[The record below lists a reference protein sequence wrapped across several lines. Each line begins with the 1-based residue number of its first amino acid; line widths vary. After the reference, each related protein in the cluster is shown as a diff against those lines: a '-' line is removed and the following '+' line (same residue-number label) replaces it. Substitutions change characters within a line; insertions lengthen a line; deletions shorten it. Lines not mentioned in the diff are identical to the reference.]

1 MSSPPSRGLFGRA
14 LAGMLATQIAAAC
27 ALATV
32 PVMAPAIAATIGV
45 DSSLVGVYSGLV
57 FAAATFV
64 SAWSGALIS
73 RLGPV
78 RTNQLALVGTG
89 LALLVAA
96 GATLSAVALTGL
108 LVGTAYGPNTPT
120 GSQVLARVTPPHR
133 QALAFSLKQSGAP
146 VGGVLAGFM
155 LPPIVL
161 LAGWK
166 VALVVVFAL
175 AVATA
180 ISIEPLRKR
189 IDLPQRSSESS
200 ERMSAM
206 ASMRYVLEDPSL
218 RRLMAAGVA
227 LIVVHSC
234 FQTLFVA
241 YLVDHVKLSLALAG
255 IMYASMQASGAV
267 SRVVIG
273 WGVDR
278 LRSPHVILAIVAG
291 IALLGAALVA
301 TFSNQWPAGAIWSV
315 CLIVGIGSSGW
326 YGAFLS
332 EIARAGSTER
342 AGFATGGTL
351 FFVYGSNV
359 ITPIIA
365 SVLVAVTGSYVPVFA
380 TIALLAGV
388 AAVSFA
394 RMGSDSQRGRT

>member
-1 MSSPPSRGLFGRA
+1 MSSPPSQGSFGHA
-14 LAGMLATQIAAAC
+14 LAGMLATQIAATC
-27 ALATV
+27 ALAAV
-32 PVMAPAIAATIGV
+32 PVMAPAIAITIGV

-57 FAAATFV
+57 FAAATIV
-64 SAWSGALIS
+64 SAWSGAFIT

-89 LALLVAA
+89 LALLVAS
-96 GATLSAVALTGL
+96 GATLPAVALTGL
-108 LVGTAYGPNTPT
+108 LVGAGYGPNTPT

-133 QALAFSLKQSGAP
+133 RALTFSLKQSGSP
-146 VGGVLAGFM
+146 LGGMLAGFM

-161 LAGWK
+161 QAGWK
-166 VALVVVFAL
+166 IALVVVFAL

-180 ISIEPLRKR
+180 IVIEPLRRR
-189 IDLPQRSSESS
+189 IDPPQRSSESS
-200 ERMSAM
+200 ERISAL
-206 ASMRYVLEDPSL
+206 ASMRFVLDDQSL
-218 RRLMAAGVA
+218 RRLTAGGVA
-227 LIVVHSC
+227 LMVAHAF

-255 IMYASMQASGAV
+255 VMYASMQASGAV

-278 LRSPHVILAIVAG
+278 FRSPRAILAVVAG
-291 IALLGAALVA
+291 VALLGTVLVA
-301 TFSNQWPAGAIWSV
+301 AFSDRWPTGAIWLV

-332 EIARAGSTER
+332 EVARAGSTEQ
-342 AGFATGGTL
+342 AGFTTGGAL
-351 FFVYGSNV
+351 FFVYGAHV
-359 ITPIIA
+359 VAPIIA
-365 SVLVAVTGSYVPVFA
+365 SVLIAVTGSYLPVFA
-380 TIALLAGV
+380 TIAVLAGV

-394 RMGSDSQRGRT
+394 RVGSDP

>member
-1 MSSPPSRGLFGRA
+1 
-14 LAGMLATQIAAAC
+14 
-27 ALATV
+27 
-32 PVMAPAIAATIGV
+32 MAPAIAVTIGV

-57 FAAATFV
+57 FAAATIV
-64 SAWSGALIS
+64 SAWSGAFIA

-78 RTNQLALVGTG
+78 RTNQFALVATG
-89 LALLVAA
+89 LALLVAS
-96 GATLSAVALTGL
+96 GATLTAVALTGL
-108 LVGTAYGPNTPT
+108 LVGTGYGPNTPT

-133 QALAFSLKQSGAP
+133 QAFAFSLKQSGAP
-146 VGGVLAGFM
+146 LGGMLAGFV

-166 VALVVVFAL
+166 VALVVVFTL

-180 ISIEPLRKR
+180 ISIEPLRRR
-189 IDLPQRSSESS
+189 IDPLQRSSERP
-200 ERMSAM
+200 ERISAP
-206 ASMRYVLEDPSL
+206 ASMRFVLEDQSL
-218 RRLMAAGVA
+218 RRLTGGGVA
-227 LIVVHSC
+227 LMVAHAC

-255 IMYASMQASGAV
+255 VLYASMQASGAV

-278 LRSPHVILAIVAG
+278 LRSPRVILTVVAV
-291 IALLGAALVA
+291 IALLGTVLVA
-301 TFSNQWPAGAIWSV
+301 AFSDRWPAEAIWLV

-332 EIARAGSTER
+332 EIARAASIER
-342 AGFATGGTL
+342 AGFATGGAL
-351 FFVYGSNV
+351 FFVYGAHV
-359 ITPIIA
+359 VAPVTA

-380 TIALLAGV
+380 SIAVLAGV

-394 RMGSDSQRGRT
+394 RVGQDS

>member
-1 MSSPPSRGLFGRA
+1 MSNPPSQGLFGRA
-14 LAGMLATQIAAAC
+14 LAGMLGTQIAAAC
-27 ALATV
+27 ALAAV
-32 PVMAPAIAATIGV
+32 PVMAPAIAITIGV
-45 DSSLVGVYSGLV
+45 DSNLVGAYSGLV
-57 FAAATFV
+57 FAAATCV

-78 RTNQLALVGTG
+78 RTNQLALAGTG
-89 LALLVAA
+89 VALLVAS
-96 GATLSAVALTGL
+96 GATLLAVTLTALLMG
-108 LVGTAYGPNTPT
+108 VAYGTNTPT
-120 GSQVLARVTPPHR
+120 GSEVLARVTPLHR

-146 VGGVLAGFM
+146 VGGMLAGFM

-175 AVATA
+175 AVTTA
-180 ISIEPLRKR
+180 ISIEPLRRR

-200 ERMSAM
+200 ERMSAV
-206 ASMRYVLEDPSL
+206 ASMRYVLEDPLL
-218 RRLMAAGVA
+218 RRLMVAGVA
-227 LIVVHSC
+227 LIVAHSC

-241 YLVDHVKLSLALAG
+241 YLVDQVNLSLALAG
-255 IMYASMQASGAV
+255 VMYASMQASGAV

-278 LRSPHVILAIVAG
+278 LRNPQVILAIVAG
-291 IALLGAALVA
+291 IALLGTALVA

-332 EIARAGSTER
+332 EIARAASSER
-342 AGFATGGTL
+342 TDFATGGTL
-351 FFVYGSNV
+351 FFIYGTNV
-359 ITPIIA
+359 ITPTIA
-365 SVLVAVTGSYVPVFA
+365 AVLIAVTGSYVPVFA
-380 TIALLAGV
+380 IVAVLAGV
-388 AAVSFA
+388 AAVCFA
-394 RMGSDSQRGRT
+394 RVGSDS